1 MNAAQR
7 DHVSKALGNVSQGLA
22 VAAPIALATGKLSVP
37 GLLAILVGAVS
48 VFYISYWLIR
58 EVSP

>member
-7 DHVSKALGNVSQGLA
+7 DHLSKAPGNAAQGLA

-37 GLLAILVGAVS
+37 GMLAILASAVGL
-48 VFYISYWLIR
+48 FYISYWLIR
-58 EVSP
+58 EVSS

>member
-1 MNAAQR
+1 MNDAQR
-7 DHVSKALGNVSQGLA
+7 DHLSKALGNVALGLA

-37 GLLAILVGAVS
+37 GMLVTLAGAIGL
-48 VFYISYWLIR
+48 FYISYWLIR

>member
-1 MNAAQR
+1 MNNAQR
-7 DHVSKALGNVSQGLA
+7 DHLSKALGNVSQGLA

-37 GLLAILVGAVS
+37 GMLAILAGAIGL
-48 VFYISYWLIR
+48 FYISYWFIR